1 MSTEQRISLPV
12 VDACWRE
19 IGVRGN
25 RTCPRLP
32 QVIHCQ
38 NCEVFADAARRL
50 LGREATSEYLRELTG
65 FVAEPAETRKLANQ
79 SALLFSVGREGYGV
93 WAREVS
99 EVAEVS
105 APRRVPHRSNAT
117 FLGLVTIQGRL
128 ELCMSLR
135 GLLGLPAETEAATA
149 RQRVLVVAHAG
160 SRWVFAIDAVRGM
173 HRVHSTALLEVPA
186 TSARRASAFVSG
198 LLTYQKDRYA
208 VLDVAHACQAAAE
221 HMR

>member
-1 MSTEQRISLPV
+1 MNTQRNVSLPV
-12 VDACWRE
+12 VEGCWRE
-19 IGVRGN
+19 IGVRGDRSCN
-25 RTCPRLP
+25 RLQ

-38 NCEVFADAARRL
+38 NCDVFADAARRL
-50 LGREATSEYLRELTG
+50 LGREASDEYLRELTG

-117 FLGLVTIQGRL
+117 FLGLVSIQGRL

-135 GLLGLPAETEAATA
+135 GLLGLPAEEPVAGK
-149 RQRVLVVAHAG
+149 QRVLVVSHGG

-198 LLTYQKDRYA
+198 LLTHQNERYA
-208 VLDVAHACQAAAE
+208 VLDVARACQAAAE